1 MSTVF
6 TIGQKIKA
14 VASFGWRLTEG
25 AEYEVVDVIER
36 LVTPH
41 FTFPEYVVVLDDFG
55 GRVSCHTHRFKA
67 IE

>member
-14 VASFGWRLTEG
+14 VASFGWRLTSG

-36 LVTPH
+36 LVTPT
-41 FTFPEYVVVLDDFG
+41 FTFPEYVIVRDDFG
-55 GRVSCHTHRFKA
+55 NKISCHTHRFRA